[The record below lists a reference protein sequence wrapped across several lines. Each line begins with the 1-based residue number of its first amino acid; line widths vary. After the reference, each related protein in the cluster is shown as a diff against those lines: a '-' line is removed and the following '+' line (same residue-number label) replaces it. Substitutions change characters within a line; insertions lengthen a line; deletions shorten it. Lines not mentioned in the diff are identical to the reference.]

1 MMTDRPTP
9 ADAPHQ
15 RDDEMSVR
23 AEHEADARARAAEES
38 ASLVAATLRTNQ
50 QPRRSRQ

>member
-15 RDDEMSVR
+15 RDDEMTVNV
-23 AEHEADARARAAEES
+23 ETEEEIRARAAEEA

-50 QPRRSRQ
+50 QSRHPRE

>member
-15 RDDEMSVR
+15 RDGRLTVDTD
-23 AEHEADARARAAEES
+23 AEADARTRAAEE
-38 ASLVAATLRTNQ
+38 AAHLVAATLRTNQ
-50 QPRRSRQ
+50 QPRRSPE